1 MSDIRFNRWLHQSGT
16 GGVYQDS
23 AGNVGIGTSVPTT
36 LLDIQG
42 GNIKIGSNTLSSSG
56 VSTFSNIVA
65 TSGSLTGITTIGVT
79 TVTATSLNVNGND
92 YPSAGPLSN
101 RNLII
106 NGDMKVYQRGISTT
120 GLTGNYNNY
129 TTLDRYRFENY
140 NDGGTNTS
148 VWSMEQS
155 TDAPTGFS
163 NSLKLT
169 ATTADADYGSGSS
182 QTNVHTRLEAQNLQ
196 HLKYGNASAENL
208 TLSFWVKSSVTGTYL
223 IWFYQD
229 DDGRHCTK
237 TYTINAANTWEYKT
251 VTISGDTTGVIDN
264 DNGLG
269 LHVRW
274 ILATGSTFTSGT
286 YLDGSWANFTNADT
300 YAGHAVNVASSTN
313 NTFYLTGVQLEVGT
327 VATPFEHRSY
337 GDELARC
344 QRYYQGMDTRTE
356 SAAYH
361 CFGTS
366 HFTSASTAFAI
377 MPFATEM
384 RIRPTSIDTS
394 AANTFFLIGITNFTT
409 ITIDQVSRTS
419 GIILF
424 SGGSGGWTN
433 YRSERWLSNNNNTAY
448 CFFNAEL

>member
-1 MSDIRFNRWLHQSGT
+1 MSIVNVNQIQPVGSGQT
-16 GGVYQDS
+16 VTINAANISAGSATVTAGTFSGGV
-23 AGNVGIGTSVPTT
+23 AV
-36 LLDIQG
+36 
-42 GNIKIGSNTLSSSG
+42 
-56 VSTFSNIVA
+56 
-65 TSGSLTGITTIGVT
+65 TSGNLTGITSVST
-79 TVTATSLNVNGND
+79 TNLTVNGNA
-92 YPSAGPLSN
+92 YPSTGPLSN

-106 NGDMKVYQRGISTT
+106 NGDMKVSQRGTSTT
-120 GLTGNYNNY
+120 GLTGNYNDY

-155 TDAPTGFS
+155 TDAPSGFS

-182 QTNVHTRLEAQNLQ
+182 QTNVNTRLEAQNLQ
-196 HLKYGNASAENL
+196 HLKYGTASAENL

-274 ILATGSTFTSGT
+274 LLATGSIFTSGT
-286 YLDGSWANFTNADT
+286 YLDGSWANFTNGDT

-313 NTFYLTGVQLEVGT
+313 NTFYLTGAQLELGS
-327 VATPFEHRSY
+327 VATEFEHRSY
-337 GDELARC
+337 GDELALC
-344 QRYYQGMDTRTE
+344 QRYFFNPLQNTNNSRSTYPISYVTAG
-356 SAAYH
+356 
-361 CFGTS
+361 
-366 HFTSASTAFAI
+366 ASNGWTVFQV
-377 MPFATEM
+377 PFPVAM
-384 RIRPTSIDTS
+384 RIPPTLSHNISDSNFLQNSPSSTQWAFYRQNQAYPGKQGGQNMSVLNASSNTTQANVGAYYVSPSSEAS
-394 AANTFFLIGITNFTT
+394 A
-409 ITIDQVSRTS
+409 
-419 GIILF
+419 ILF
-424 SGGSGGWTN
+424 GSELT
-433 YRSERWLSNNNNTAY
+433 
-448 CFFNAEL
+448 FHFNAEL